1 MILNMYTCFTL
12 ISSQDT
18 PYGWPR
24 DAIISFKNVNFR
36 YRGHLP
42 PALKGF
48 TMETKSKEKVGI
60 VGRTGAGKSSIF
72 QALYRTSEIDYADE
86 GSSGNEGFGAGID
99 TYTTFST

>member
-1 MILNMYTCFTL
+1 MILDMYL
-12 ISSQDT
+12 LYSPSQDT

-86 GSSGNEGFGAGID
+86 GSSGNEGFGAGMD
-99 TYTTFST
+99 TYTTFSS